1 MTKNASKNAVR
12 HNGLTRGAGSAAPPE
27 AEARPPGRVVIN
39 RKQLLQKVPMC
50 ERTILDMEK
59 RGEFPRRF
67 SLSPRLVGWDLQ
79 EIDEWIARMHVAGNQ
94 QPAPAVKC

>member
-1 MTKNASKNAVR
+1 MIVAD
-12 HNGLTRGAGSAAPPE
+12 SAA
-27 AEARPPGRVVIN
+27 RPLGRVLIN

-67 SLSPRLVGWDLQ
+67 SVTPRLVAWDLL
-79 EIDEWIARMHVAGNQ
+79 EVDDWIAHHQAASIQ
-94 QPAPAVKC
+94 QPAPGTR